1 MDYKFTSK
9 DEMDTLELAQNIES
23 EKFPNMVIYLN
34 GELGTGKTVFAKGFA
49 QALGIEETITSP
61 TFNIVKEY
69 DTGELPLYHMDVYRL
84 EDNKDN
90 IGIKDYFNKGGI
102 TIIEWADMIED
113 ELPEERLDINFRFVD
128 ENTRILSFKPHGKIY
143 EDVCNSVLW

>member
-1 MDYKFTSK
+1 
-9 DEMDTLELAQNIES
+9 
-23 EKFPNMVIYLN
+23 MVICLN

-128 ENTRILSFKPHGKIY
+128 ENTRILIFKPHGKIY
-143 EDVCNSVLW
+143 EDVCNSVL

>member
-1 MDYKFTSK
+1 
-9 DEMDTLELAQNIES
+9 
-23 EKFPNMVIYLN
+23 
-34 GELGTGKTVFAKGFA
+34 
-49 QALGIEETITSP
+49 
-61 TFNIVKEY
+61 
-69 DTGELPLYHMDVYRL
+69 MDVYRL

-128 ENTRILSFKPHGKIY
+128 ENTRILIFKPHGKIY

>member
-9 DEMDTLELAQNIES
+9 DEMDTLLLAQNIES
-23 EKFPNMVIYLN
+23 EKFPNMVICLN

-143 EDVCNSVLW
+143 EDVCNSVL

>member
-23 EKFPNMVIYLN
+23 EKFPNMVICLN

-90 IGIKDYFNKGGI
+90 IGIKDYFTKGGI

-128 ENTRILSFKPHGKIY
+128 ENTRILIFKPHGKIY
-143 EDVCNSVLW
+143 EDVCNSVL